1 MKDESSYYM
10 LQSIDDSDSEL
21 AVITRKKRMELAK
34 DKKALPDGSFPIRN
48 VSDLKN
54 AVQAY
59 GRAKPGNRGL
69 VRRHIVKMARK
80 LDRKDLVPENWKE
93 ASVNDTDS
101 IAASL
106 RARISIV
113 ESVVAGASLVD
124 SETFAEKDLYKVD
137 KTEPV
142 GTPDLTKE
150 DLKGLTDEETDILK
164 KEVKSKQDAEKSRA
178 KYTPKTQPRDATGKF
193 RQVLAR
199 LKLDLGDAGSDAAL
213 KKIEEVDNLD
223 SAGNYAEAAK
233 AAGDLLDIVDRL
245 DTGALNAEAIGNVRN
260 SAGELGKVIANL
272 PFAFGEDAQKIRF
285 SDVPPALQDLME
297 KMISRVEDKIGKK
310 DADIA
315 TQGMKDFMSG
325 QEVYSQSE
333 ISSQMS
339 KLLRLLT

>member
-1 MKDESSYYM
+1 
-10 LQSIDDSDSEL
+10 
-21 AVITRKKRMELAK
+21 
-34 DKKALPDGSFPIRN
+34 
-48 VSDLKN
+48 
-54 AVQAY
+54 
-59 GRAKPGNRGL
+59 
-69 VRRHIVKMARK
+69 
-80 LDRKDLVPENWKE
+80 
-93 ASVNDTDS
+93 
-101 IAASL
+101 
-106 RARISIV
+106 
-113 ESVVAGASLVD
+113 
-124 SETFAEKDLYKVD
+124 
-137 KTEPV
+137 
-142 GTPDLTKE
+142 LTKE

-164 KEVKSKQDAEKSRA
+164 KEVKSKQDAEKDRA

-199 LKLDLGDAGSDAAL
+199 LKLNLGDAGSDAVL

-223 SAGNYAEAAK
+223 NTGDYAEAAK

-245 DTGALNAEAIGNVRN
+245 DTGALNPEAIGNVRN

-272 PFAFGEDAQKIRF
+272 PFAFGKDAQKIRF

-297 KMISRVEDKIGKK
+297 KMITRVEDKIGKK
-310 DADIA
+310 DADVA

>member
-1 MKDESSYYM
+1 MPETMEQMEIPQEYLQMPVSKIVQQEDDLYDAQWEPEDE
-10 LQSIDDSDSEL
+10 IV
-21 AVITRKKRMELAK
+21 VILNEM
-34 DKKALPDGSFPIRN
+34 G
-48 VSDLKN
+48 
-54 AVQAY
+54 
-59 GRAKPGNRGL
+59 
-69 VRRHIVKMARK
+69 
-80 LDRKDLVPENWKE
+80 E
-93 ASVNDTDS
+93 ASEADFLAN
-101 IAASL
+101 
-106 RARISIV
+106 
-113 ESVVAGASLVD
+113 
-124 SETFAEKDLYKVD
+124 SETFAEKDPYEV
-137 KTEPV
+137 KTDPV
-142 GTPDLTKE
+142 ITPDLKKE
-150 DLKGLTDEETDILK
+150 DLEGLTDEETDILK

>member
-1 MKDESSYYM
+1 MRSITAAIKASELSNRVNKMKDESSSYM

-69 VRRHIVKMARK
+69 VRRHIVKMARQ

-93 ASVNDTDS
+93 ASIEDVDS
-101 IAASL
+101 ISASL

-233 AAGDLLDIVDRL
+233 SAGDLLDIVDRL
-245 DTGALNAEAIGNVRN
+245 E
-260 SAGELGKVIANL
+260 KV
-272 PFAFGEDAQKIRF
+272 
-285 SDVPPALQDLME
+285 
-297 KMISRVEDKIGKK
+297 
-310 DADIA
+310 
-315 TQGMKDFMSG
+315 
-325 QEVYSQSE
+325 
-333 ISSQMS
+333 S
-339 KLLRLLT
+339 KV

>member
-1 MKDESSYYM
+1 
-10 LQSIDDSDSEL
+10 
-21 AVITRKKRMELAK
+21 
-34 DKKALPDGSFPIRN
+34 
-48 VSDLKN
+48 
-54 AVQAY
+54 
-59 GRAKPGNRGL
+59 
-69 VRRHIVKMARK
+69 VKMARK

-113 ESVVAGASLVD
+113 ESVVAGASLAN
-124 SETFAEKDLYKVD
+124 SETFAEKDLYEVD
-137 KTEPV
+137 KSKPV

-150 DLKGLTDEETDILK
+150 DLEGLTDEETDILK
-164 KEVKSKQDAEKSRA
+164 KEVKSKQDAEKSRI

-223 SAGNYAEAAK
+223 STGNYAEAAR

-245 DTGALNAEAIGNVRN
+245 DTGALNAEAISNVRN

-285 SDVPPALQDLME
+285 SDVPPALQDLMK
-297 KMISRVEDKIGKK
+297 KMITRVEDKIGQK